1 MNFEEAKKYINSLNK
16 FGSVLGLDSI
26 KALCDELSNPEDSL
40 KFIHVTGTNGKG
52 STCAFLTSI
61 LKASGIKAGSYNS
74 PAVICEYDQ
83 YRIDDEIIDEDTYA
97 KALTKVSEAVTRLNE
112 RGISPTRFEVETAMA
127 FVMFKDAGCELV
139 VIETGLGGRDDATNV
154 IKNTILHVFATISL
168 DHVQI
173 LGNTL
178 EEIAEVKSGIIKSD
192 AKTVIYNLN
201 DSATDVIIKR
211 AKELGSECVILS
223 EKDIA
228 DNKYTLSLKGEYQKI
243 NSLIAVSAVQELRKT
258 GYDISDEAVRNGLM
272 NAHIPFRF
280 EVISDSDKKNNDE
293 FPVII
298 LDGAHNEDGARMLI
312 KSLKSEYP
320 EMDYIFITGI
330 FKDKDYEKIASI
342 VSEVAS
348 EVIVTENDMSDRALS
363 KELLTKIYK
372 KYTEKVSQYDRIEKC
387 IDIGI
392 EKVRQNKNAVLILSG
407 SLSWLSRAKEYIK
420 HHVAEDF
427 NV

>member
-1 MNFEEAKKYINSLNK
+1 MNFEEAKKYIESLNK
-16 FGSVLGLDSI
+16 FGSVLGLGNI
-26 KALCDELSNPEDSL
+26 KALCDELSNPEASL
-40 KFIHVTGTNGKG
+40 RFVHVTGTNGKG

-61 LKASGIKAGSYNS
+61 LKASGIRAGSYNS

-154 IKNTILHVFATISL
+154 INNTILHVFATISL

-258 GYDISDEAVRNGLM
+258 GFDISDEAVRNGLM

-280 EVISDSDKKNNDE
+280 EVISYEDDKNNCE
-293 FPVII
+293 LPIII

-312 KSLKSEYP
+312 ESLKCEYP
-320 EMDYIFITGI
+320 EKDYVFITGI

-348 EVIVTENDMSDRALS
+348 EVIVTENDMSDRVLS
-363 KELLTKIYK
+363 TELLTKIYK

-420 HHVAEDF
+420 HHVVEDF